1 MRIEAYMCQCNK
13 WPKPLD
19 FGAKPCHTKSM
30 KKTTLDLSAIMA
42 DYTAK
47 VIAEGKRN
55 QAIREG
61 RLPAPQP
68 TTVWAI
74 SDRD

>member
-1 MRIEAYMCQCNK
+1 MKE
-13 WPKPLD
+13 
-19 FGAKPCHTKSM
+19 TKM
-30 KKTTLDLSAIMA
+30 THDELIAMVMA

-47 VIAEGKRN
+47 VIAEGKRD